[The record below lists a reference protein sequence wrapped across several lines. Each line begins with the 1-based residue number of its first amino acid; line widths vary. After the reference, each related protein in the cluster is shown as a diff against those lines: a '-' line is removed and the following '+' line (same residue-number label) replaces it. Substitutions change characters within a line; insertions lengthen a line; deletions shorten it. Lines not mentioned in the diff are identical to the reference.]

1 MVVLRLVVLC
11 LFLTW
16 RISNPNYAAYGLWL
30 VSVICETWFGV
41 SWILDQV
48 GTNRRTATWMV
59 NASLITLPLLASGC
73 LASLVEQRGVSSS
86 SWPPLLVMVP
96 RCILV

>member
-1 MVVLRLVVLC
+1 MVVRLVVLV
-11 LFLTW
+11 LFLSW

-48 GTNRRTATWMV
+48 TTPLRL
-59 NASLITLPLLASGC
+59 LIP
-73 LASLVEQRGVSSS
+73 
-86 SWPPLLVMVP
+86 
-96 RCILV
+96 ILS